1 MYDKY
6 PNVQNVVS
14 SGYTDQPVI
23 SFEDESD
30 RNNHYIINLTVR
42 NQNQIDLIAR
52 LASKRVSVLAQKSG
66 ESTEIYRGPYK
77 SIISKEDIKDALE
90 VLSEVKRNQV
100 PSALEPVIN
109 PPSKNIRLLIANLA
123 AEIETQIKQLSE

>member
-6 PNVQNVVS
+6 PNVQIVVS
-14 SGYTDQPVI
+14 SEYTDQPVI

-42 NQNQIDLIAR
+42 NQNQIDLIAG

-77 SIISKEDIKDALE
+77 SIISKDTKDALE

-109 PPSKNIRLLIANLA
+109 PPSKNILLLIANLA
-123 AEIETQIKQLSE
+123 AEIETQIKQLSES